1 MSFTIFCQMI
11 SKFFEHVLMIIR
23 EYNRSLY
30 YQIELLKLQ
39 TSIRREEEEKN
50 RLLEENRIKE
60 EQKENTSINRKK
72 FND

>member
-1 MSFTIFCQMI
+1 
-11 SKFFEHVLMIIR
+11 MIIR
-23 EYNRSLY
+23 EYNRYLY
-30 YQIELLKLQ
+30 YKIELLKLQ